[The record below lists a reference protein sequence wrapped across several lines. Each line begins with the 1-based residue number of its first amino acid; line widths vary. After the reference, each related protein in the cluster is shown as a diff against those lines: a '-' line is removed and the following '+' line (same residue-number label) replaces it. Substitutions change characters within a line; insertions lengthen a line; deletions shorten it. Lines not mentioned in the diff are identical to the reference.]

1 MCISIRLSSTRQEGR
16 LGRGRGEKRRGEVVR
31 LEGEERL
38 RRRIV
43 GVGDGK

>member
-16 LGRGRGEKRRGEVVR
+16 LGRGEVVGVR
-31 LEGEERL
+31 LEGEERF